1 MNGEKKSNERGRES
15 QRLDKKSA
23 RQRER
28 GEIKG
33 YRNGRMGHY
42 GGRNVFD
49 E

>member
-1 MNGEKKSNERGRES
+1 MPEAE
-15 QRLDKKSA
+15 Q
-23 RQRER
+23 RQRQQ
-28 GEIKG
+28 IKG